1 MTIKYPYDTVR
12 LIWTIK
18 DKKIEVAFS
27 KSTSSDMADIE
38 EGEEKGRTPKEIA
51 FCRQFL
57 GHMLKKHVTVIRH

>member
-27 KSTSSDMADIE
+27 KSTSPDMADIE
-38 EGEEKGRTPKEIA
+38 EGGEKGRTPKGA
-51 FCRQFL
+51 VSCGRSL
-57 GHMLKKHVTVIRH
+57 GHMLNRHMTVIRH

>member
-38 EGEEKGRTPKEIA
+38 EGEEKGRTPKGAA

-57 GHMLKKHVTVIRH
+57 GHMPKRYMTVIRL